1 MFPFPLL
8 ACWGCA
14 QQPLGLPPPATSLWR
29 AGQLWSTTG
38 VLQMGTHVLA
48 RMPAMA
54 LGSGQSVRNGPH
66 PHAIGSFSPH
76 PRGRPGSSLPTTT
89 RQSCQAC
96 GHRGG
101 SELAVVGGNSQ
112 IQDGAGGARP
122 RQCPYPELSSPRFQV
137 DVCVRESCQGDLL
150 VFSLLSSHLSGTRS
164 CVSCRVPPS
173 CTGSGLGRTRG
184 GRRERGRNKG
194 VGGRPWKDKED

>member
-1 MFPFPLL
+1 MFPFPLSM
-8 ACWGCA
+8 
-14 QQPLGLPPPATSLWR
+14 LGLCSATSGAPAPSHQPVAGRPALEYHRRVADGHTR
-29 AGQLWSTTG
+29 AGS
-38 VLQMGTHVLA
+38 HA
-48 RMPAMA
+48 CH
-54 LGSGQSVRNGPH
+54 GPGEWAVCQERSP